1 MIARTL
7 WASLGVCCVF
17 PIGAQ
22 SQVPASTAPDA
33 HMAPLAEY
41 LMPRDSEIALARSAV
56 PPSLANGAKILILTA
71 GGYQT
76 VTTGTNDFTCLV
88 ARSWGATVDVPAA
101 RFWNPK
107 FRIPICFNAQGA
119 QGNMREYVVKTQ
131 WALAGAS
138 EDEIGV
144 KEKAAWAS
152 GQIPEVPAAG
162 AMSYMMS
169 ERGWGVGGN
178 PGPWRPHLMF
188 YYPTRTAPDW
198 GANLDG
204 TPVASS
210 HASGNA
216 GTTVLVVVVPFWS
229 DGSPGPATSN

>member
-1 MIARTL
+1 MIARKL
-7 WASLGVCCVF
+7 WAGLAACV
-17 PIGAQ
+17 ICSTAAEAQ
-22 SQVPASTAPDA
+22 APASAAPDTQ
-33 HMAPLAEY
+33 MAPLAEY

-56 PPSLANGAKILILTA
+56 PASLATDAKVLVFTVHGYETA
-71 GGYQT
+71 
-76 VTTGTNDFTCLV
+76 VPGTNGFTCLV
-88 ARSWGATVDVPAA
+88 ARSWGATVDVPPA
-101 RFWNPK
+101 RFWNAK
-107 FRIPICFNAQGA
+107 FRIPICYNRQGA
-119 QGNMREYVVKTQ
+119 AGSLREYLMFTR

-138 EDEIGV
+138 EKEIGV
-144 KEKAAWAS
+144 KQRAAWAS
-152 GQIPEVPAAG
+152 GTLPEVPFPG

-188 YYPTRTAPDW
+188 YYPTRTAPNW

-204 TPVASS
+204 TPVVSS

-229 DGSPGPATSN
+229 DGSPGPVTPR

>member
-1 MIARTL
+1 MIASNV
-7 WASLGVCCVF
+7 WAGLAVCLVF
-17 PIGAQ
+17 PTAAQ
-22 SQVPASTAPDA
+22 AQAPASGAPDA
-33 HMAPLAEY
+33 HMARLAEY

-56 PPSLANGAKILILTA
+56 PPSLASDAKTLVLTA
-71 GGYQT
+71 QGYET
-76 VTTGTNDFTCLV
+76 ATPGTNGFTCLV
-88 ARSWGATVDVPAA
+88 ARSWGATVDVPAT

-119 QGNMREYVVKTQ
+119 EGNMREYVVITQ

-138 EDEIGV
+138 EYEIGV
-144 KEKAAWAS
+144 KERAAWAS
-152 GQIPEVPAAG
+152 GEIPEEPVAG

-169 ERGWGVGGN
+169 EHAWGVGGN

-188 YYPTRTAPDW
+188 YYPTRTAPNW

>member
-1 MIARTL
+1 MIARRL
-7 WASLGVCCVF
+7 WAGLAVCVAF
-17 PIGAQ
+17 PTGAKAQ
-22 SQVPASTAPDA
+22 AATNAAPDG

-41 LMPRDSEIALARSAV
+41 LMPRDSEIALARSAA
-56 PPSLANGAKILILTA
+56 PPSLSRDAKILVLSERGYETA
-71 GGYQT
+71 APGSNGF
-76 VTTGTNDFTCLV
+76 DCLV
-88 ARSWGATVDVPAA
+88 ARSWGATVDIPAA

-107 FRIPICFNAQGA
+107 FRIPICFNAQGVE
-119 QGNMREYVVKTQ
+119 GSLREYLMFTK

-138 EDEIGV
+138 EQEIGV
-144 KEKAAWAS
+144 KQRAAWAS
-152 GQIPEVPAAG
+152 GELPETPAAG

-169 ERGWGVGGN
+169 EHGWGVGGN

-188 YYPTRTAPDW
+188 YYPTRTAPNW

-204 TPVASS
+204 TPVGSS

-229 DGSPGPATSN
+229 DGSPGPTTSK